1 MATHR
6 RNDLLISATPL
17 RESPCKAF
25 SRVRGTAP
33 AQRINGQRRKC
44 WTLARASVGGWAGEK
59 EGRGCDCVY
68 WWRVLYVL
76 IDRPSR
82 EKWTHRNFI
91 GEVPYSSKHS
101 AHLGLGCGAAEL
113 RQPDCLLLE
122 LLP

>member
-1 MATHR
+1 MRVCSTMKRTTRACAVNETVLVKRMATHR

-59 EGRGCDCVY
+59 EGRWCDCVY

-76 IDRPSR
+76 ID
-82 EKWTHRNFI
+82 
-91 GEVPYSSKHS
+91 
-101 AHLGLGCGAAEL
+101 
-113 RQPDCLLLE
+113 
-122 LLP
+122 